1 MKHDHKQVSAA
12 GAVSRNALYGGIAV
26 AAILAAAGGFG
37 LAKLTSN
44 PPAKVAAEA
53 GEEKKP
59 VGAPDAVEME
69 AGRIAASGLSVQTV
83 SATGLAAEIVAQ
95 ATVEAAPG
103 AQAVLTARAA
113 GSVSRINKRL
123 GEPVRAGEVLAL
135 VESREAAQIAAARS
149 VAAAKADL
157 AAKAL
162 ARERHLYEQRV
173 SARQDLEAAQAED
186 ASARAE
192 ALSAAAAVRAADV
205 SRDGRYVMVTSPITG
220 RVTSAPASVGA
231 FVQPETELFRVADA
245 SQLQVEASVTAAD
258 ARRIRPGDSAVL
270 ELNDGATASAIVRS
284 VTPGVDETTRAA
296 TVVLT
301 LTGGQGLLQ
310 PGQAVRA
317 QITAR
322 QSLTQG
328 IVVPEEAVQ
337 TWEGQDVVFVRTQ
350 KGFVARPVLVGA
362 RAAGRVEVASGL
374 RAGESI
380 VVKNAFL
387 LKAELA
393 KGEAEE
399 D

>member
-1 MKHDHKQVSAA
+1 MKHDTKQVSAA
-12 GAVSRNALYGGIAV
+12 PGVSRNALLGGIAV
-26 AAILAAAGGFG
+26 AVILAAAGGFG
-37 LAKLTSN
+37 LAKLTSKAA
-44 PPAKVAAEA
+44 PEAAAEA
-53 GEEKKP
+53 GEAKKP
-59 VGAPDAVEME
+59 AGAPDAVEMD
-69 AGRIAASGLSVQTV
+69 ANRIAASGLLVQPV
-83 SATGLAAEIVAQ
+83 SSTGLASEIVAQ

-135 VESREAAQIAAARS
+135 VESREASQIAAARS

-157 AAKAL
+157 AAKVL

-192 ALSAAAAVRAADV
+192 ARSAAAAVSAADV
-205 SRDGRYVMVTSPITG
+205 SRDGRYVMVTSPING
-220 RVTSAPASVGA
+220 RITSAPASLGA
-231 FVQPETELFRVADA
+231 FVQSETELFRVADA
-245 SQLQVEASVTAAD
+245 SRLQVEAAVTAAD
-258 ARRIRPGDSAVL
+258 ARRIRPGDPAVL
-270 ELNDGATASAIVRS
+270 ELNDGVTANAVVRS

-301 LTGGQGLLQ
+301 LTGGQGQLQ

-317 QITAR
+317 RITAR
-322 QSLTQG
+322 QSISPG

-337 TWEGQDVVFVRTQ
+337 TWEGQDVVFVRT
-350 KGFVARPVLVGA
+350 KTGFVARPVLVGI

-374 RAGESI
+374 RAGENI

-399 D
+399 E